1 MATTQVMVWLQ
12 EETAAALRREAAAQ
26 GVKISALADAAI
38 RQALGQGSL
47 ALDAPASSAA
57 ITLRDLEEMVR
68 RIVDDGARAE
78 AERAR
83 AATERLASL
92 QVKTLREA
100 SVARWLA
107 YAAILH
113 ARGRAVAAE
122 DTTRAFTAAGKTV
135 RGRVEPATVGLGD
148 ESAAR

>member
-1 MATTQVMVWLQ
+1 MATTQVIVWLQ

-26 GVKISALADAAI
+26 GVKMSALADAAI
-38 RQALGQGSL
+38 RQALGLGSL
-47 ALDAPASSAA
+47 AIDATSPGATV
-57 ITLRDLEEMVR
+57 TLRDLEEMVR

-83 AATERLASL
+83 AATERLAGL

-113 ARGRAVAAE
+113 TRGRDVADE
-122 DTTRAFTAAGKTV
+122 DAARAFTAAGKTV
-135 RGRVEPATVGLGD
+135 RGRVEPASAGAAD
-148 ESAAR
+148 ELTAR

>member
-26 GVKISALADAAI
+26 GVKMSALADVAI
-38 RQALGQGSL
+38 RQALGL
-47 ALDAPASSAA
+47 HALEIGATSPGATV
-57 ITLRDLEEMVR
+57 TLRDLEELVR

-83 AATERLASL
+83 AATERLAGL

-113 ARGRAVAAE
+113 ARGRAVADE
-122 DTTRAFTAAGKTV
+122 DTTRAFTAAGKIV
-135 RGRVEPATVGLGD
+135 RGRVEPASAGAS
-148 ESAAR
+148 EEPAAR

>member
-1 MATTQVMVWLQ
+1 MATTQVIVWLQ
-12 EETAAALRREAAAQ
+12 EETAAVLRREANAQ
-26 GVKISALADAAI
+26 GIKMSHLADAAL
-38 RQALGQGSL
+38 RQALGLGSL
-47 ALDAPASSAA
+47 AIDATSPGAT
-57 ITLRDLEEMVR
+57 ITLRDLEDLVR
-68 RIVDDGARAE
+68 RIVDDAARVE

-113 ARGRAVAAE
+113 ARGRAVADE
-122 DTTRAFTAAGKTV
+122 DAARAFTAAGKTV
-135 RGRVEPATVGLGD
+135 RGRVEPVGAAD
-148 ESAAR
+148 EPVAR

>member
-12 EETAAALRREAAAQ
+12 EETAASLRREAAAQ
-26 GVKISALADAAI
+26 GVKMSALADAAI
-38 RQALGQGSL
+38 RQALGLGLL
-47 ALDAPASSAA
+47 AVEANAPGATVA
-57 ITLRDLEEMVR
+57 LRDLEEMVR
-68 RIVDDGARAE
+68 RIVADGARAE

-83 AATERLASL
+83 AATERLAGL

-113 ARGRAVAAE
+113 ARGRAVADE